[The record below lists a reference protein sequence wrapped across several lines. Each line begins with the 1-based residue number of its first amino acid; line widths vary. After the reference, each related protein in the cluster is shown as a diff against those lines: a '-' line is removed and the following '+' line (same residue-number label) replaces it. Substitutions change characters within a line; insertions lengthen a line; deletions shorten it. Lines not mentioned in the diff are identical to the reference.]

1 MGIPHGKSSKGMTM
15 PMKNRNWKL
24 EYKTQIERGED
35 KDQLERQR
43 ARRKLDAK
51 GVARKGK
58 DVAHVKALS
67 KGGTNADGL
76 KLEAPSKNRSFKR
89 KPNGSMK

>member
-1 MGIPHGKSSKGMTM
+1 M
-15 PMKNRNWKL
+15 PMKKRNWKQ
-24 EYKTQIERGED
+24 EYKTQVERGED

-51 GVARKGK
+51 GVSRKGK
-58 DVAHVKALS
+58 DVAHIKALA

-89 KPNGSMK
+89 NSKGGMK